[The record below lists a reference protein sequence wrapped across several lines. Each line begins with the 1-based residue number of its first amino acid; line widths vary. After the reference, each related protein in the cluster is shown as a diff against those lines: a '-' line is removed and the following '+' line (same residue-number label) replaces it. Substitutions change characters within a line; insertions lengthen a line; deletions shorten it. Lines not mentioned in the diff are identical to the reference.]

1 MVQAVP
7 QNNAE
12 RAAVDYLKR
21 FIRGLDQSQ
30 LKAFLRYVTGDRCHL
45 CQAHCCGVF
54 DTGRPGEATHCSH
67 LWVCFGTHI
76 HI

>member
-7 QNNAE
+7 QSNAE

-30 LKAFLRYVTGDRCHL
+30 LKAFLRYVTGADVICVKHIVVEFSTLEGLARRPI
-45 CQAHCCGVF
+45 AHTCGCVLELPS
-54 DTGRPGEATHCSH
+54 T
-67 LWVCFGTHI
+67 
-76 HI
+76 